1 MVIKVIGKNVAITD
15 ALRKYAEK
23 KVSKLQ
29 KYIVVPEETSAR
41 VLIRTY
47 RTGQKAEITIPTKIG
62 ILRAES
68 QCDDAYA
75 AIDLAVDKLADQIRR
90 QKTKIQKRSKSSLT
104 EALMSEQ
111 TEEAEYKIRTKQIP
125 ISRMDAED
133 AIMQMELSDHD
144 FFAYVDAETNEMAI
158 VYRQKDSDGYGRIE
172 LTRA

>member
-1 MVIKVIGKNVAITD
+1 
-15 ALRKYAEK
+15 
-23 KVSKLQ
+23 
-29 KYIVVPEETSAR
+29 
-41 VLIRTY
+41 
-47 RTGQKAEITIPTKIG
+47 
-62 ILRAES
+62 
-68 QCDDAYA
+68 
-75 AIDLAVDKLADQIRR
+75 
-90 QKTKIQKRSKSSLT
+90 
-104 EALMSEQ
+104 MSEQ